1 MTPLTLVIPRHNYLI
16 VATKVSGTLIGCTL
30 LLLSGWVFGFAEIPD
45 SSLQSGVQ
53 QARRATVGVLQPGED
68 STRQGN
74 KSHFIMRG
82 TGFHLRDGYIVTARH
97 VAEQDEAGRRA
108 LAQHIRVLT
117 TDLDEVPATFIGV
130 NTFLDIA
137 LYRMPQ
143 EVAGRLPNIP
153 IATSEP
159 APGDEVFTVGY
170 PLGWGPAMAFGRIGN
185 PATFLP
191 TVETRLLQID
201 LSVCAGNSGGGLF
214 NARGELIGVMHA
226 MIQTT
231 TGRAD
236 HPCSP
241 LAFAAPGSLVNRV
254 AGALIQ
260 GEPLAFSKLGTA
272 LTSVQLGT
280 RWRVAV
286 SEANGPAKDAGLKKG
301 DVFLA
306 IDDVEIADGAQLKN
320 YLIERTA
327 PGQRVT
333 VRVLRDGKEQV
344 LQVTLGKA

>member
-1 MTPLTLVIPRHNYLI
+1 
-16 VATKVSGTLIGCTL
+16 
-30 LLLSGWVFGFAEIPD
+30 
-45 SSLQSGVQ
+45 
-53 QARRATVGVLQPGED
+53 
-68 STRQGN
+68 
-74 KSHFIMRG
+74 MRG

-159 APGDEVFTVGY
+159 VPGDEVFTVGY

-231 TGRAD
+231 TDRAD

>member
-1 MTPLTLVIPRHNYLI
+1 
-16 VATKVSGTLIGCTL
+16 
-30 LLLSGWVFGFAEIPD
+30 
-45 SSLQSGVQ
+45 
-53 QARRATVGVLQPGED
+53 
-68 STRQGN
+68 
-74 KSHFIMRG
+74 
-82 TGFHLRDGYIVTARH
+82 
-97 VAEQDEAGRRA
+97 
-108 LAQHIRVLT
+108 
-117 TDLDEVPATFIGV
+117 
-130 NTFLDIA
+130 
-137 LYRMPQ
+137 
-143 EVAGRLPNIP
+143 
-153 IATSEP
+153 
-159 APGDEVFTVGY
+159 
-170 PLGWGPAMAFGRIGN
+170 MAFGRIGN

-231 TGRAD
+231 TDRAD